1 VTRKASSAKEGNQ
14 ELRKGKGER
23 HGDWGRDQKTRK
35 TGVQA
40 MAVGL
45 KDSSGGGW

>member
-1 VTRKASSAKEGNQ
+1 MTRRASSAKEGNQ
-14 ELRKGKGER
+14 KQTKLKGDR
-23 HGDWGRDQKTRK
+23 HGDWGRDQETRK